1 MLEPQRGTRGSTLPS
16 ETGHL
21 GRMEVRVALDP
32 GRSFVCFF
40 FFVFVIVFCFLK
52 TFLNR
57 VKS

>member
-32 GRSFVCFF
+32 GRSFVCLFF
-40 FFVFVIVFCFLK
+40 LFCFCYCVL
-52 TFLNR
+52 FFENLFE
-57 VKS
+57 